1 MSENGQGRLGVRLRR
16 ILLLLP
22 YAIKNPGVTIDELSD
37 RFGVKKKDLIGD
49 LNLIFVCGLPGY
61 GPGDLMDV
69 SIENDQVFVDMADYF
84 SSPLRITPAEALS
97 LYVGGAAV
105 IALPEMDEAD
115 ALRRGLEKLGK
126 ALGIEQVG
134 RGTGGIAVRWE
145 PGPAN
150 HLRLA
155 RQALQQKRCMRIEY
169 FSANRGELS
178 TRTIDPWG
186 LVAAL
191 GHWYLIV
198 FDRFRNDE
206 RMFRLDRV
214 KEAELLDEVAEIPED
229 FDPSRYKGAFVA
241 REEQDV
247 VSFEISPSAGRWFE
261 DYYPLRSSRE
271 LDDGWRAVEVTSGGT
286 RWAATLILRLG
297 DQVRAIEPEPVVA
310 EARTLARTLIV
321 SHRGDAA

>member
-1 MSENGQGRLGVRLRR
+1 MSETAQGRLGTRLRR

-49 LNLIFVCGLPGY
+49 LNLVFVCGLPGY
-61 GPGDLMDV
+61 GPGDLIDV
-69 SIENDQVFVDMADYF
+69 SIENDQVFVQMADYF

-115 ALRRGLEKLGK
+115 ALRRALEKLGH
-126 ALGIEQVG
+126 AIGIEQMG
-134 RGTGGIAVRWE
+134 TGTGGIAVRWE

-155 RQALQQKRCMRIEY
+155 RQALQEQRRMRLEY

-178 TRTIDPWG
+178 TRTMDPWG

-191 GHWYLIV
+191 GHWYLIG
-198 FDRFRNDE
+198 FDGLRNDE
-206 RMFRLDRV
+206 RMFRVDRI
-214 KEAELLDEVAEIPED
+214 KEAEVLDEPADIPDD
-229 FDPSRYKGAFVA
+229 FDPSRYRGAFVP
-241 REEQDV
+241 RDEQDI
-247 VSFEISPSAGRWFE
+247 VSFEISPAAARWFA

-271 LDDGWRAVEVTSGGT
+271 LDDGWRAVELTSGGT
-286 RWAATLILRLG
+286 RWAATLVLRLG
-297 DQVRAIEPEPVVA
+297 DQVRAVKPEPVLT
-310 EARTLARTLIV
+310 EARTSASVLT
-321 SHRGDAA
+321 DAHS

>member
-1 MSENGQGRLGVRLRR
+1 MSETAQGRLGTRLRR

-49 LNLIFVCGLPGY
+49 LNLVFVCGLPGY
-61 GPGDLMDV
+61 GPGDLIDV
-69 SIENDQVFVDMADYF
+69 SIENDQVFVQMADYF

-115 ALRRGLEKLGK
+115 ALRRALEKLGH
-126 ALGIEQVG
+126 AIGIEQMG
-134 RGTGGIAVRWE
+134 TGTGGIAVRWE

-155 RQALQQKRCMRIEY
+155 RQALQEQRRMRLEY

-178 TRTIDPWG
+178 TRTMDPWG

-191 GHWYLIV
+191 GHWYLIG
-198 FDRFRNDE
+198 FDRLRNDE
-206 RMFRLDRV
+206 RMFRVDRI
-214 KEAELLDEVAEIPED
+214 KEAEVLDEPADIPDD
-229 FDPSRYKGAFVA
+229 FDPSRYRGAFVP
-241 REEQDV
+241 RDEQDI
-247 VSFEISPSAGRWFE
+247 VSFEISPAAARWFA

-271 LDDGWRAVEVTSGGT
+271 LDDGWRAVELTSGGT
-286 RWAATLILRLG
+286 RWAATLVLRLG
-297 DQVRAIEPEPVVA
+297 DQVRAVKPEPVLT
-310 EARTLARTLIV
+310 EARTLASVLT
-321 SHRGDAA
+321 DAHS

>member
-1 MSENGQGRLGVRLRR
+1 MTETAQGRLGTRLRR

-49 LNLIFVCGLPGY
+49 LNLVFVCGLPGY
-61 GPGDLMDV
+61 GPGDLIDV
-69 SIENDQVFVDMADYF
+69 SIENDQVFVHMADYF

-115 ALRRGLEKLGK
+115 ALRRALGKLGH
-126 ALGIEQVG
+126 ALGIEQMG
-134 RGTGGIAVRWE
+134 TGTGGIAVRWE

-155 RQALQQKRCMRIEY
+155 RQALQEQRRMRLEY
-169 FSANRGELS
+169 FSAHRGELS
-178 TRTIDPWG
+178 TRTMDPWG

-191 GHWYLIV
+191 GHWYLIG
-198 FDRFRNDE
+198 FDRLRNDE
-206 RMFRLDRV
+206 RMFRVDRI
-214 KEAELLDEVAEIPED
+214 KEAEVLDEAAEIPDD
-229 FDPSRYKGAFVA
+229 FDPSKYRGAFVP
-241 REEQDV
+241 RDEQDI
-247 VSFEISPSAGRWFE
+247 VSFEISSAAARWFE

-271 LDDGWRAVEVTSGGT
+271 LDDGWRAVELTSGGT
-286 RWAATLILRLG
+286 RWAATLVLRLG
-297 DQVRAIEPEPVVA
+297 DQVRAVQPESVLT
-310 EARTLARTLIV
+310 EARALANALT
-321 SHRGDAA
+321 DAHS

>member
-1 MSENGQGRLGVRLRR
+1 MSETAQGRLGTRLRR

-49 LNLIFVCGLPGY
+49 LNLVFVCGLPGY
-61 GPGDLMDV
+61 GPGDLIDV
-69 SIENDQVFVDMADYF
+69 SIENDQVFVQMADYF

-115 ALRRGLEKLGK
+115 ALRRALEKLGH
-126 ALGIEQVG
+126 AIGIEQMG
-134 RGTGGIAVRWE
+134 TGTGGIAVRWE

-155 RQALQQKRCMRIEY
+155 RQALQEQRRMRLEY

-178 TRTIDPWG
+178 TRTMDPWG

-191 GHWYLIV
+191 GHWYLIG
-198 FDRFRNDE
+198 FDGLRNDE
-206 RMFRLDRV
+206 RMFRVDRI
-214 KEAELLDEVAEIPED
+214 KEAEVLDEPADIPDD
-229 FDPSRYKGAFVA
+229 FDPSRYRGAFVP
-241 REEQDV
+241 RDEQDI
-247 VSFEISPSAGRWFE
+247 VSFEISPAAARWFA

-271 LDDGWRAVEVTSGGT
+271 LDDGWRAVELTSGGT
-286 RWAATLILRLG
+286 RWAATLVLRLG
-297 DQVRAIEPEPVVA
+297 DQVRAVKPEPVLT
-310 EARTLARTLIV
+310 EARTLASVLT
-321 SHRGDAA
+321 DAHS